1 MMCDF
6 YGLLI
11 VQKGLIN
18 LAVLQT
24 NSIGFFLFKKK
35 RIDTIEKSI
44 MIFLGKIERIH
55 TIKK

>member
-24 NSIGFFLFKKK
+24 NSIGLFLFKKK

-44 MIFLGKIERIH
+44 MIFLVKIERVH
-55 TIKK
+55 TIKN